1 MVRLLEGVSTYT
13 NVRIDTLDGIGL
25 LAIDLQAL
33 LQGEVHML

>member
-25 LAIDLQAL
+25 LAIDFA
-33 LQGEVHML
+33 GTAAG